1 MLIII
6 SVNLVAK
13 FVQDHMQ
20 IYLDH
25 SSTTPPRFE
34 VVSLLSQV
42 LSKYY
47 GNPSSLHSW
56 GKNTTTIV
64 EKARCQLA
72 NLINAPNP
80 DSILFTSGGTESN
93 NLAIFGIADKYKKP
107 GHLIISNVEHSAISQ
122 PAKTLILERGW
133 DVTFLEVDHL
143 GRVNCAD
150 LQAAIREDTA
160 LISIIYGQS
169 EVGTI
174 EPIDQLL
181 EIAHQH
187 NILLH
192 SDAVQ
197 VAGRIP
203 LDVQK
208 IPVDLLS
215 LSSHKL
221 YGPQGIGAL
230 YIKEGVT
237 LKPQLYGGPQEA
249 GRRAG
254 TESVALIASFGLAA
268 QLAQED
274 LVQETKRLQKLRDHL
289 FELLAECPY
298 LEPTG
303 DLDLRLPHHLSF
315 IINSPIDS
323 FNSRTIV
330 RQMDYAGIAISAG
343 SACNSGKLMPSN
355 VLLAMG
361 YSPKQALCGLRL
373 TLGRQ
378 TTLEDIEWTAMVLQ
392 QVLERLF
399 AKV

>member
-1 MLIII
+1 
-6 SVNLVAK
+6 VAK

-25 SSTTPPRFE
+25 SSTTPPRIE

-122 PAKTLILERGW
+122 PAKTLIIERGW

-237 LKPQLYGGPQEA
+237 
-249 GRRAG
+249 
-254 TESVALIASFGLAA
+254 
-268 QLAQED
+268 
-274 LVQETKRLQKLRDHL
+274 
-289 FELLAECPY
+289 
-298 LEPTG
+298 
-303 DLDLRLPHHLSF
+303 
-315 IINSPIDS
+315 
-323 FNSRTIV
+323 
-330 RQMDYAGIAISAG
+330 
-343 SACNSGKLMPSN
+343 
-355 VLLAMG
+355 
-361 YSPKQALCGLRL
+361 
-373 TLGRQ
+373 
-378 TTLEDIEWTAMVLQ
+378 
-392 QVLERLF
+392 
-399 AKV
+399 